1 MTSVTI
7 FEALKWASSFLVENG
22 RDENVG
28 EIYLRH
34 LVGMSR
40 SQLLAEQRRS
50 VPQEKWEEFQDGIS
64 RHVGGVPIQHII
76 GMEEFYGREFVV
88 NEHVLIPRPET
99 EELIYYGLQK
109 MKDLFRV
116 VDTPLQAGDVGTGS
130 GAIAITLKLEADR
143 LPLDMMAVDIS
154 REALAVA
161 RENSERLGAEVRF
174 FEGDLLQSL
183 IEEGVKL
190 DILLSNPPYIPL
202 TDRETLSD
210 VVVDH
215 EPELA
220 LFGGEDGYDL
230 YKRFMDELP
239 LVMKEKCLIGFE
251 VGIGQ
256 GETVADLLRDT
267 FPDAEVEVVHDIN
280 GKDRMVFCERK

>member
-1 MTSVTI
+1 MTTVTI

-116 VDTPLQAGDVGTGS
+116 VDTPLQAADVGTGS

-202 TDRETLSD
+202 ADRETLSD

-256 GETVADLLRDT
+256 GETVVDLLRDT

>member
-1 MTSVTI
+1 MVTV

-34 LVGMSR
+34 VVGLSR

-50 VPQEKWEEFQDGIS
+50 VPQDKWEEFQNGIKK
-64 RHVGGVPIQHII
+64 HVDGVPIQHII
-76 GMEEFYGREFVV
+76 GLEEFYGRTFVV

-99 EELIYYGLQK
+99 EELIYYGLEK
-109 MKDLFRV
+109 MKKLFTEV
-116 VDTPLQAGDVGTGS
+116 KSPLQAADIGTGS
-130 GAIAITLKLEADR
+130 GAIAVTLKLESEQI
-143 LPLDMMAVDIS
+143 PVDMMAVDIS
-154 REALAVA
+154 SEALAVA
-161 RENSERLGAEVRF
+161 RENRDRLGAGVRF
-174 FEGDLLQSL
+174 FEGDLLKPL
-183 IEEGVKL
+183 IENGVKL

-202 TDRETLSD
+202 SDRETLSD
-210 VVVDH
+210 VVIEH

-239 LVMKEKCLIGFE
+239 LVMKETSLIGFE
-251 VGIGQ
+251 VGVGQ
-256 GETVADLLRDT
+256 GETVANLLRAT
-267 FPDAEVEVVHDIN
+267 FPNADTHVVHDIN
-280 GKDRMVFCERK
+280 GKDRMVFCVRK

>member
-34 LVGMSR
+34 VVGMSR

-50 VPQEKWEEFQDGIS
+50 VPGEKWEEFQDGIH

-76 GMEEFYGREFVV
+76 GVEEFYGREFVV

-109 MKDLFRV
+109 MKGLFSV
-116 VDTPLQAGDVGTGS
+116 ADTPLQAADVGTGS
-130 GAIAITLKLEADR
+130 GAIAVTLKLESKQI
-143 LPLDMMAVDIS
+143 PLEMMAVDIS
-154 REALAVA
+154 SEALAVA
-161 RENSERLGAEVRF
+161 RENSERLGADVRF
-174 FEGDLLQSL
+174 FEGDLLKPL
-183 IEEGVKL
+183 IEDGVKL

-210 VVVDH
+210 VVIEH

-230 YKRFMDELP
+230 YKRFMEELP
-239 LVMKEKCLIGFE
+239 LVMKETCLIGFE
-251 VGIGQ
+251 VGVGQ
-256 GETVADLLRDT
+256 GEIVADMLRAT
-267 FPDAEVEVVHDIN
+267 FPDAETVVVHDIN
-280 GKDRMVFCERK
+280 GKDRMVFCVRK

>member
-40 SQLLAEQRRS
+40 AQLLAEQRRS
-50 VPQEKWEEFQDGIS
+50 VPGENWEEFQEGIR

-76 GMEEFYGREFVV
+76 GVEEFYGREFVV

-109 MKDLFRV
+109 MKGLFSDS
-116 VDTPLQAGDVGTGS
+116 DTSLQAADVGTGS

-143 LPLDMMAVDIS
+143 FPLDLMAVDIS

-161 RENSERLGAEVRF
+161 RENRERLGAEIRF
-174 FEGDLLQSL
+174 FEGDLLQPL

-210 VVVDH
+210 VVIEH

-230 YKRFMDELP
+230 YKRLMDELP

-251 VGIGQ
+251 VGVGQ